1 MKTPSKL
8 LTISAAL
15 SATISSV
22 VVSSVVVAQPA
33 LEEVIVTAQKREQSL
48 QDAPLAVTAFG
59 AADVAQRGMYNV
71 QDIGLYVPNVQVAP
85 NPGGA
90 TSATFAIRGS
100 TTINPAIT
108 WEATVGM
115 YLDGV
120 FIGKNLGGIFD
131 VAELERVEVLRGP
144 QGTLYG
150 KNTVAGAINLI
161 TRRPGEEFD
170 AYLEFGAGNYSAR
183 AMRARLDTGALG
195 TVGEGLGAIR
205 TSVAY
210 SSRERDGFYD
220 NVFLDPTVGN
230 NPFVAPVSTSELSSL
245 DTDAIRV
252 DILADVTD
260 RFSWR
265 YNYNSSS
272 ADNTPNMGQV
282 TNVDPAVYGFFG
294 LGDFAGLHSLY
305 LNSGNSRADEISND
319 YAIEEVSE
327 TTGHSFTMTWDLG
340 DMTLTSITAQRDLD
354 WRDQLDIDG
363 TNMDL
368 FHSARFASYEQFSQ
382 EIQVSGSDESL
393 SYVAGIYYFT
403 EEGDIDNPI
412 SFFGLFGSPTD
423 NNEYGLDN
431 SSYALYGQADF
442 TPASAPRWTLTAGLR
457 YTNED
462 KDQYITH
469 PNASTG
475 GVGAFDLS
483 ADDSWSNTTGTAVAS
498 YALTDESTGYLKV
511 SQGWKAGGFNGE
523 APTADAFINSFDP
536 EEVLAIELGYKARFA
551 NDRIQLNA
559 AAFLNDISDMQFSV
573 FLEGSGGAASTVDNA
588 GAATIK
594 GIELELT
601 AQVTDALR
609 LSANIGTLDAEYDEF
624 IELGVDVKG
633 SKDFPYAPETTASVA
648 LDWSMAAGP
657 WGRLDTHVDWNF
669 KDDYVVYANRDQN
682 VSGQI
687 ASYDVVN
694 ARITWSDIAL
704 GETARLQVSAWGRN
718 IFDEEYR
725 ENTIPFGL
733 WTISY
738 WGAPATYGLDARV
751 SF

>member
-1 MKTPSKL
+1 M
-8 LTISAAL
+8 
-15 SATISSV
+15 
-22 VVSSVVVAQPA
+22 
-33 LEEVIVTAQKREQSL
+33 
-48 QDAPLAVTAFG
+48 
-59 AADVAQRGMYNV
+59 
-71 QDIGLYVPNVQVAP
+71 
-85 NPGGA
+85 
-90 TSATFAIRGS
+90 
-100 TTINPAIT
+100 
-108 WEATVGM
+108 
-115 YLDGV
+115 
-120 FIGKNLGGIFD
+120 
-131 VAELERVEVLRGP
+131 
-144 QGTLYG
+144 
-150 KNTVAGAINLI
+150 
-161 TRRPGEEFD
+161 
-170 AYLEFGAGNYSAR
+170 
-183 AMRARLDTGALG
+183 
-195 TVGEGLGAIR
+195 
-205 TSVAY
+205 
-210 SSRERDGFYD
+210 
-220 NVFLDPTVGN
+220 
-230 NPFVAPVSTSELSSL
+230 
-245 DTDAIRV
+245 
-252 DILADVTD
+252 
-260 RFSWR
+260 
-265 YNYNSSS
+265 
-272 ADNTPNMGQV
+272 
-282 TNVDPAVYGFFG
+282 
-294 LGDFAGLHSLY
+294 
-305 LNSGNSRADEISND
+305 
-319 YAIEEVSE
+319 
-327 TTGHSFTMTWDLG
+327 
-340 DMTLTSITAQRDLD
+340 
-354 WRDQLDIDG
+354 
-363 TNMDL
+363 
-368 FHSARFASYEQFSQ
+368 
-382 EIQVSGSDESL
+382 
-393 SYVAGIYYFT
+393 
-403 EEGDIDNPI
+403 
-412 SFFGLFGSPTD
+412 
-423 NNEYGLDN
+423 
-431 SSYALYGQADF
+431 
-442 TPASAPRWTLTAGLR
+442 R

-704 GETARLQVSAWGRN
+704 GETTRLQVSAWGRN
-718 IFDEEYR
+718 IFDDMGTEY
-725 ENTIPFGL
+725 F
-733 WTISY
+733 
-738 WGAPATYGLDARV
+738 
-751 SF
+751 

>member
-1 MKTPSKL
+1 MKPAKKL
-8 LTISAAL
+8 LLQAAAL
-15 SATISSV
+15 TGAVTSSITW
-22 VVSSVVVAQPA
+22 AQTA

-59 AADVAQRGMYNV
+59 AKDVAQRGIYNI
-71 QDIGLYVPNVQVAP
+71 QDIGLFVPNVQVAP

-90 TSATFAIRGS
+90 TSSTFAIRGS

-131 VAELERVEVLRGP
+131 VADLDRVEVLRGP

-150 KNTVAGAINLI
+150 KNTIAGAINLI
-161 TRRPGEEFD
+161 TRKPGEEFD
-170 AYLEFGAGNYSAR
+170 AYAEVGAGNFGSR
-183 AMRARLDTGALG
+183 MLRARVDTGASG
-195 TVGEGLGAIR
+195 TVGEGLGSVRA
-205 TSVAY
+205 TVAY
-210 SSRERDGFYD
+210 SKRERDGFYD
-220 NVFLDPTVGN
+220 NVALDPTFGN
-230 NPFVAPVSTSELSSL
+230 NPFVGSTSSSELASL
-245 DTDAIRV
+245 DTDAFRLDVI
-252 DILADVTD
+252 ADVTD
-260 RFSWR
+260 TFSVR
-265 YNYNSSS
+265 YNYNESN
-272 ADNTPNMGQV
+272 ADNLPNLGQV
-282 TNVDPAVYGFFG
+282 TNVDPAVYGSFG
-294 LGDFAGLHSLY
+294 LGDFAGLHALY
-305 LNSGNSRADEISND
+305 LTDGNGRADEISND

-327 TTGHSFTMTWDLG
+327 TKGHSLTMTWDLG
-340 DMTLTSITAQRDLD
+340 DATLTSITARRDLD

-368 FHSARFASYEQFSQ
+368 FHSGRDTSYEQFSQ
-382 EIQVSGSDESL
+382 ELQLSGSNDSIN
-393 SYVAGIYYFT
+393 YVAGLYYFS
-403 EEGDIDNPI
+403 EEGDIYNPI

-431 SSYALYGQADF
+431 RSFAIYGQADWVVSSM
-442 TPASAPRWTLTAGLR
+442 PELTLTAGLR
-457 YTNED
+457 YTSED
-462 KDQYITH
+462 KDQYIIH

-475 GVGAFDLS
+475 GAGAFDVT
-483 ADDSWSNTTGTAVAS
+483 ADDSWSNVTGTLIAS
-498 YALTDESTGYLKV
+498 YAFTDDSTGYAKI

-523 APTADAFINSFDP
+523 APTADAFFESFDP
-536 EEVLAIELGYKARFA
+536 EEVLAFEVGYKARLA
-551 NDRIQLNA
+551 DDRVEINA
-559 AAFLNDISDMQFSV
+559 AAFWNDISDMQFSV

-588 GAATIK
+588 GAATIR
-594 GIELELT
+594 GIEIEMAAQLT
-601 AQVTDALR
+601 DTIK
-609 LSANIGTLDAEYDEF
+609 LSANVGTLDTEYDEF
-624 IELGVDVKG
+624 IELGVDVKD

-648 LDWSMAAGP
+648 LDWAMGSGP
-657 WGRLDTHVDWNF
+657 WGRIDTHIDWNY

-694 ARITWSDIAL
+694 ARLTWSGISIGDSAK
-704 GETARLQVSAWGRN
+704 LQVSAWGKN

-738 WGAPATYGLDARV
+738 WGAPATYGVDARIT
-751 SF
+751 F